1 MLVSVISDTLNDQ
14 TELARY
20 YNINL
25 EQNTIKKIKRQSPIF
40 SLVLLKTDL
49 RALTLEGPTRE
60 TPITDPL
67 LYCTSAT
74 DYIVF
79 MSGDLTA
86 LCLNIHPIII

>member
-60 TPITDPL
+60 TP
-67 LYCTSAT
+67 
-74 DYIVF
+74 V
-79 MSGDLTA
+79 TA
-86 LCLNIHPIII
+86 P